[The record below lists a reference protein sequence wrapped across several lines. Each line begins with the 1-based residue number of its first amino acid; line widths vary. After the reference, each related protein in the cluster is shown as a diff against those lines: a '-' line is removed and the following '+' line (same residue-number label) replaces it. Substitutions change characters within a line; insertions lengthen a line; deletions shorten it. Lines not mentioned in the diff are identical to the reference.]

1 MDPVTSLLEADV
13 RKLFSED
20 AYLYVE
26 DLAVG
31 ECVKE
36 MQENGFLTKSADG
49 LDFCK
54 QSVLNNTVD
63 RQYTISPSFI

>member
-1 MDPVTSLLEADV
+1 MDLVTSLLEVDV
-13 RKLFSED
+13 RKLFLED

-26 DLAVG
+26 DLVVG

-36 MQENGFLTKSADG
+36 MQENGFPIESVDG

-54 QSVLNNTVD
+54 QSVLDNTVG
-63 RQYTISPSFI
+63 R

>member
-1 MDPVTSLLEADV
+1 MDPVTSLSEANV

-26 DLAVG
+26 DPAVG

-36 MQENGFLTKSADG
+36 MQENGFPIKSADG

-54 QSVLNNTVD
+54 QSVLDNTVG
-63 RQYTISPSFI
+63 RQHTISPSSI